1 MQGGE
6 TIGPCLRKRSI
17 AIYGKQT
24 SFTLEQEFWDVL
36 EVMCADEDLYLYQ
49 MIERIAETRPYPNL
63 SSSIRVRVLQ
73 WAFKGWH
80 P

>member
-1 MQGGE
+1 M
-6 TIGPCLRKRSI
+6 RKRSVDVF
-17 AIYGKQT
+17 GKQT

-36 EVMCADEDLYLYQ
+36 ELMCAAERVPLYR
-49 MIERIAETRPYPNL
+49 MIERIAKTRPYKNL

-73 WAFKGWH
+73 WAFKGWR